1 MDSWPSTYHSESDKQ
16 HQPTLYLDNFEN
28 NRLAVVALSE
38 QIFDS
43 SFQERPDNRVDN
55 LPIKQICSWMEVADT
70 DREGEDQA

>member
-1 MDSWPSTYHSESDKQ
+1 MAIHVPFGDKQ

-70 DREGEDQA
+70 DKEGEDQA